1 MERNGGCQAMDRR
14 HQFKYICRQ
23 AADLARRPASFDRL
37 FTVSIC
43 FVCAGC
49 STAPKSFLSMN
60 DPAAINRARA
70 VAFGQSA
77 PDTTAIPVLIDR
89 LSDDDPVVRLASH
102 EALKKRTGQDFGYQP
117 YNEGD
122 ELTAAV
128 SRWQNWWSNTQQGRM
143 VAGSRG
149 IASPQA
155 SPQIMPRQAL
165 LSQTPVSEA
174 TYRQNRGLF
183 QRMFQK
189 RQR

>member
-1 MERNGGCQAMDRR
+1 MDRR
-14 HQFKYICRQ
+14 HQLKLGCSLT
-23 AADLARRPASFDRL
+23 ANPARRLASVDRWL
-37 FTVSIC
+37 GLGLCV
-43 FVCAGC
+43 VCTGC

-77 PDTTAIPVLIDR
+77 PDTTAIPVLIQR

-122 ELTAAV
+122 ELSSAV
-128 SRWQNWWSNTQQGRM
+128 SRWQNWWANTQQGRM
-143 VAGSRG
+143 VAGSHG

-155 SPQIMPRQAL
+155 SPQVLPRQAVM
-165 LSQTPVSEA
+165 SQTPVSEA
-174 TYRQNRGLF
+174 AYRQKRGLF
-183 QRMFQK
+183 QRMFPK
-189 RQR
+189 RNP